1 MDISSTQRL
10 AAYTGDLGIDRART
24 ADASKADPAKAA
36 SRTKANK
43 SADASGVQVSLS
55 ASAQAISEDTA
66 ENVKPAVNHSA
77 AATRT
82 ETETANRSP
91 RSNRSLA
98 IEAYQKNASAVS
110 GSRIQV
116 IA

>member
-77 AATRT
+77 AATRK